1 VLAGI
6 ASRHRTGTGIKLDT
20 SLLGSIVSLQA
31 FDINQHLF
39 TGKLRERQYR
49 GGSRPFWKIYRAGDG
64 KWFVIGMLLDRA
76 WEDVCHCIGRPE
88 LIDDPRFDTFIRRM
102 GENAPALIE
111 ILDEVFA
118 TASAREWVERLNGV
132 GLFASVVQ
140 DYRELAEDPQVLAN
154 GYIQEVGRE
163 QGPSVRL
170 AGSGIGIDGDP
181 VRIRGLAPG
190 HGEHTEEVLAE
201 AGYSWE
207 EIAELSRSGVVGPAH
222 RRE

>member
-1 VLAGI
+1 MGGGGTRPYGPYRCSDGRWLA
-6 ASRHRTGTGIKLDT
+6 
-20 SLLGSIVSLQA
+20 
-31 FDINQHLF
+31 
-39 TGKLRERQYR
+39 
-49 GGSRPFWKIYRAGDG
+49 
-64 KWFVIGMLLDRA
+64 IGFAKPHWAAACQVMGA
-76 WEDVCHCIGRPE
+76 PE

-118 TASAREWVERLNGV
+118 TAPAHEWAERLNGI

-140 DYRELAEDPQVLAN
+140 DYREVAEDPQVLAN
-154 GYIQEVGRE
+154 GYIQEVARE
-163 QGPSVRL
+163 HGDAVRL
-170 AGSGIGIDGDP
+170 AGSGIGIDGEP

-190 HGEHTEEVLAE
+190 HGEHTEEVLTE